1 VTSEDVLVEKVAS
14 ALKLDAEQA
23 QLVVSQSLDRLASKD
38 QVLRDGPTV
47 AFMGS
52 GDTELEEQLT
62 RLARDVLD
70 RMRVRDGVQGTDR
83 DLQATKRVI
92 ENVLMSRAW
101 DIGAHYAGGSSGS
114 GMTVSHIG
122 LVALADVMVGL
133 DADARS
139 LARLVWAAPIGD
151 EEKALFDYFVNLG
164 LQRYDEGLSGE
175 LHVLAQQSASEV
187 MTQSEAEHVRVF
199 GDTPEDVAKAA
210 AFLDR
215 FENRFYERWS
225 EAIRRREARPE

>member
-1 VTSEDVLVEKVAS
+1 MDFRKEHNAAYIQVLNPLKQGYEDIDAVKPGVLIEHEAQQLTQLV
-14 ALKLDAEQA
+14 LDAQGG
-23 QLVVSQSLDRLASKD
+23 VSSLFVTADRRLRRILAN
-38 QVLRDGPTV
+38 QVSLR
-47 AFMGS
+47 S
-52 GDTELEEQLT
+52 
-62 RLARDVLD
+62 LA
-70 RMRVRDGVQGTDR
+70 
-83 DLQATKRVI
+83 
-92 ENVLMSRAW
+92 
-101 DIGAHYAGGSSGS
+101 

-175 LHVLAQQSASEV
+175 LHVLAQQSAAEV

-199 GDTPEDVAKAA
+199 GDSPEDVAKAA

-225 EAIRRREARPE
+225 EAIRRRQASAE